1 MIFSPASAI
10 VLSRIRYNDRY
21 SIYHLYTLE
30 RGRVG
35 VLVPEST
42 HRRSPLRVHF
52 QPLAELEV
60 MLEDNKRKDLLH
72 IKEVRPIDL
81 HHQVHLDPVKSA
93 QAMFLSEFLYRV
105 CTLPEADP
113 EVYHYISHSLELW
126 GGLERG
132 VANFHLCFLLHLLH
146 VLGIAPQ
153 LPQEGEG
160 RGLPFCL
167 LDLVYTSTPRGAS
180 LSAEEA
186 LHLPAFLRMT
196 YANMHYY
203 RYSRVDRGVILDH
216 LLDYYRLHL
225 QAFPALRSLP
235 ILRQLVQEGLLRG

>member
-42 HRRSPLRVHF
+42 HRRSPLRVRF

-72 IKEVRPIDL
+72 IKEVRPINL

-93 QAMFLSEFLYRV
+93 QAMFLY
-105 CTLPEADP
+105 PP
-113 EVYHYISHSLELW
+113 
-126 GGLERG
+126 RG
-132 VANFHLCFLLHLLH
+132 R
-146 VLGIAPQ
+146 P
-153 LPQEGEG
+153 
-160 RGLPFCL
+160 RGLPL
-167 LDLVYTSTPRGAS
+167 Y
-180 LSAEEA
+180 
-186 LHLPAFLRMT
+186 
-196 YANMHYY
+196 
-203 RYSRVDRGVILDH
+203 
-216 LLDYYRLHL
+216 
-225 QAFPALRSLP
+225 
-235 ILRQLVQEGLLRG
+235 